1 MAATAWNLHQHK
13 NNLSW
18 VTAMAF
24 LRYSVLALRIL
35 LWVVLAS
42 FVVFVL
48 ATTFGVVHER
58 DKALQAAHADAVE
71 TADQNRSTISIS
83 LWQYDTAALNSLL
96 KGMVQSRALV
106 RVEVLDQKKVVADV
120 RQPGDTNKVDR
131 VWTQPVM
138 APDGIK
144 EIGLLRLS
152 ESYAE
157 VDAQM
162 ADTLKT
168 LLLTDLVKIVS
179 LAAVLFIII
188 YRQVARHLHQL
199 AVEVTHLGHSDDAP
213 PLSLARKK
221 AGTYHDE
228 LDILVEAINRFMSQR
243 REEMRRRSVA
253 EGSLRERV
261 SEIEA
266 TLGALSDGVIALDR
280 QCRIRYANGVASALL
295 QTSAE
300 AIRGQRIGDVLL
312 VIHTATGGEVEG
324 LFESVIA
331 GGAPVH
337 LRRDVLLQRHAGR
350 QFEARISAV
359 PVPDSGEVAMIFV
372 FTDISEEVSSQKKIE
387 FQAFHDPLTR
397 LGNRS
402 LLARDL
408 PREIEQAQRESRHVA
423 VLCLD
428 LDNFKNINDTLGHLL
443 GDIMLKQL
451 AGRLASTVASPGWV
465 TRHGGDEFIVV
476 LPQIAS
482 VEPAVQLA
490 GQLMAAIAEPFHID
504 GHVLGITSSIGISL
518 CPDHGADIGKL
529 LSNADLAMYA
539 AKRQGKNAFRI
550 FEEELL
556 QRFTARLSLENSLRV
571 ALREGQFS
579 LVFQP
584 KVCLASRRV
593 DAVEAL
599 LRWNHPVAG
608 WISPATFIPVAED
621 IGLIIELGA
630 WVLRESLAAASRL
643 RCEVGYNVAIA
654 VNVSPGQFHSE
665 ALMATLQQLSEQHPD
680 LPALIEIEL
689 TETALSGPIDEVV
702 GKLQAF
708 KAMGL
713 KVAIDDFGTGY
724 SSLAYLK
731 NFPID
736 ILKIDQAFIRGLS
749 NSPQDRAIVTTVI
762 QLGKSLGFKTVAEG
776 VEEEDQMT
784 ILSELGCDYVQGYWF
799 ARPVPEHALAETIC
813 AIQG

>member
-1 MAATAWNLHQHK
+1 
-13 NNLSW
+13 
-18 VTAMAF
+18 MAF
-24 LRYSVLALRIL
+24 LRYSVLALRVL
-35 LWVVLAS
+35 LWVLLAS
-42 FVVFVL
+42 FVVFVM
-48 ATTFGVVHER
+48 ATTFGVVQER
-58 DKALQAAHADAVE
+58 DKALQAAHADAVD
-71 TADQNRSTISIS
+71 TADQGRSALSIA
-83 LWQYDTAALNSLL
+83 LWQYDTAALNALL
-96 KGMVQSRALV
+96 KGMVQSRSVV
-106 RVEVLDQKKVVADV
+106 RVEVLDQKKTVADV
-120 RQPGDTNKVDR
+120 RQPGFTSEVER

-138 APDGIK
+138 APDGK
-144 EIGLLRLS
+144 TEIGLLRLS

-157 VDAQM
+157 VDAQI

-168 LLLTDLVKIVS
+168 LLMTDLIKIVG

-188 YRQVARHLHQL
+188 YRSVARHLRQL
-199 AVEVTHLGHSDDAP
+199 AEDVTQLGYADDAP
-213 PLSLARKK
+213 QLSLARRST
-221 AGTYHDE
+221 GTYHDE

-243 REEMRRRSVA
+243 SDEMRRRAVA

-266 TLGALSDGVIALDR
+266 TLGALSDGVVALDR
-280 QCRIRYANGVASALL
+280 QCRIRYANGAAWTLLQASA
-295 QTSAE
+295 QAVS
-300 AIRGQRIGDVLL
+300 GQRIGDVVR
-312 VIHTATGGEVEG
+312 VIQAAGGGEVEG

-331 GGAPVH
+331 AGVPVH
-337 LRRDVLLQRHAGR
+337 LRRDVLLRTPAGH
-350 QFEARISAV
+350 QFEARISVV
-359 PVPDSGEVAMIFV
+359 PVPDSGEVAMILV
-372 FTDISEEVSSQKKIE
+372 FTDISEEIFSQRKIE

-408 PREIEQAQRESRHVA
+408 PKAIEQAQRDSTRVA